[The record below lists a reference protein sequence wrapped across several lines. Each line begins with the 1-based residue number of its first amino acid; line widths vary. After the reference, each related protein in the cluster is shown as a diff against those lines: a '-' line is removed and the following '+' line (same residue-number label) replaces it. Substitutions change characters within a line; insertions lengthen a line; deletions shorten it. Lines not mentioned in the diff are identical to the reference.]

1 MQTETSDN
9 PLAGPVGS
17 RAGPVGER
25 PRPVAGRAGPAGGS
39 AGPAGGT
46 PRPAGGSAGPAGG
59 TPRPA
64 GGSAG
69 PAGGTAGRA
78 GGPRWRAMLEARW
91 RARLQEVTELAL
103 AYHDAAATAVGRGTR
118 SGHEA
123 RLRLRTLLRQT
134 VASRRA
140 LADTEEALARL
151 SAGNYGWC
159 ESCAG
164 AISAQRLVITPETR
178 YCARCA
184 QEPRAEAPAHRAPA
198 AHGDRLAAR
207 SPRREQAR

>member
-9 PLAGPVGS
+9 PLAGPVRS
-17 RAGPVGER
+17 RAGPVG
-25 PRPVAGRAGPAGGS
+25 GR
-39 AGPAGGT
+39 
-46 PRPAGGSAGPAGG
+46 PRPAGGPW
-59 TPRPA
+59 
-64 GGSAG
+64 
-69 PAGGTAGRA
+69 
-78 GGPRWRAMLEARW
+78 WRALLEARW
-91 RARLQEVTELAL
+91 RTRLQEVTELAL
-103 AYHDAAATAVGRGTR
+103 AYHDAAAAAVGRGTG

-123 RLRLRTLLRQT
+123 RLRLRALLRQT

-164 AISAQRLVITPETR
+164 AISAQRLAATPETR

-184 QEPRAEAPAHRAPA
+184 RG
-198 AHGDRLAAR
+198 HGR
-207 SPRREQAR
+207 

>member
-1 MQTETSDN
+1 MMRRAEGATLRTRAHSARIPATRPGMRMQTETSDN
-9 PLAGPVGS
+9 PLAGPVRS
-17 RAGPVGER
+17 RAGPVGGR
-25 PRPVAGRAGPAGGS
+25 PRP
-39 AGPAGGT
+39 
-46 PRPAGGSAGPAGG
+46 
-59 TPRPA
+59 
-64 GGSAG
+64 
-69 PAGGTAGRA
+69 A
-78 GGPRWRAMLEARW
+78 GGPRWRALLEARW
-91 RARLQEVTELAL
+91 RTRLQEVTELAL
-103 AYHDAAATAVGRGTR
+103 AYHDAAATAVGRGTG

-184 QEPRAEAPAHRAPA
+184 QEPRAEAPAQRAPA
-198 AHGDRLAAR
+198 VYGDRLAAR